1 MQKPDFPRLLHTL
14 VEHDVQF
21 IVVGGIAAV
30 LQGATFS
37 TFDLDVVH
45 SRKPENVERL
55 TRAFIPLNARY
66 RSRQDD
72 APTCNHLLS
81 PGIQLLSTI
90 HGPLDLLG
98 SIEGGR
104 DYDSLLPY
112 TKILD
117 VGFKSG
123 VCVLSL
129 AMLLSLKE
137 ASSEPKD
144 QNQAMILR
152 RVIQE
157 ENRRSQRKLL
167 SGESPA

>member
-1 MQKPDFPRLLHTL
+1 MQKPDFPRLLRTL
-14 VEHDVQF
+14 VEHDVHF

-37 TFDLDVVH
+37 TFDLDIVH
-45 SRKPENVERL
+45 SRKPDNVERL
-55 TRAFIPLNARY
+55 TRAFDCLDARY
-66 RSRQDD
+66 RSRQDV
-72 APTCNHLLS
+72 APTCHHLLS

-112 TKILD
+112 TKVLD
-117 VGFKSG
+117 VGLKSG
-123 VCVLSL
+123 VCVLTL

-144 QNQAMILR
+144 QNQALILR

-157 ENRRSQRKLL
+157 ENRRLQR
-167 SGESPA
+167 

>member
-117 VGFKSG
+117 VG
-123 VCVLSL
+123 
-129 AMLLSLKE
+129 
-137 ASSEPKD
+137 
-144 QNQAMILR
+144 
-152 RVIQE
+152 
-157 ENRRSQRKLL
+157 
-167 SGESPA
+167 

>member
-1 MQKPDFPRLLHTL
+1 MQKPDFLHLLREL
-14 VEHDVQF
+14 VEHDVEF

-55 TRAFIPLNARY
+55 TRSFGRLNARY
-66 RSRQDD
+66 RSRLDV

-112 TKILD
+112 TRMLD
-117 VGFKSG
+117 VGLKSS
-123 VCVLSL
+123 VCVLTL

-144 QNQAMILR
+144 QNQAQILR

-157 ENRRSQRKLL
+157 ENRRAQR
-167 SGESPA
+167 